1 MTRDGKEDSMSHVD
15 EGTLHAYL
23 DSELPSA
30 ERATLERHLE
40 TCTTCRGLLAEERA
54 LFERAS
60 ALLGSARPVERP
72 APPFEKVRRM
82 PKRSPWYVRTSVAW
96 AASLAL
102 ALGLGYVIRGSNSRL
117 APATAD
123 ERHQVAEEDKAP
135 EPASAALAPQ
145 ASAPQE
151 TARRQATPPP
161 RPNLARA
168 SENASAAKLSREDTA
183 VAGVIAIQPSESLRY
198 VPPVAGAE
206 RQRVADS
213 LAPLLRDT
221 RRLQEAVIVVDGA
234 ALPSAAAS
242 AGRMDNRSRDL
253 TSTTWPLISR
263 GAAASLLGD
272 RPVGVPGLATRRIR
286 RSPGPDSTV
295 VVEQALDSTTL
306 IQVFQRPAHSTY
318 SRDSLAAERSD
329 RILAR
334 YVGRLR
340 VEIAGPVSTDSLNKL
355 LEQVEPIP

>member
-1 MTRDGKEDSMSHVD
+1 MSHVD

-40 TCTTCRGLLAEERA
+40 TCATCRGLLAEERA
-54 LFERAS
+54 LLERAS

-102 ALGLGYVIRGSNSRL
+102 ALGLGYVIRGSNSSVE
-117 APATAD
+117 PSTAD
-123 ERHQVAEEDKAP
+123 APHQEAEEDKAR
-135 EPASAALAPQ
+135 EPASVALAPQ
-145 ASAPQE
+145 ASPRQE
-151 TARRQATPPP
+151 AAGRRTNPPP
-161 RPNLARA
+161 PPTRDRA
-168 SENASAAKLSREDTA
+168 PEDANVAKLGLEDTT
-183 VAGVIAIQPSESLRY
+183 VSGVIALQPRMQLRGAA
-198 VPPVAGAE
+198 PAAGAE

-213 LAPLLRDT
+213 LAPLRDST
-221 RRLQEAVIVVDGA
+221 RLQEAVVVVDGA

-242 AGRMDNRSRDL
+242 AGRMYYRSTRNL
-253 TSTTWPLISR
+253 GSTTWPLISR

-306 IQVFQRPAHSTY
+306 IQVFQRRANSTY
-318 SRDSLAAERSD
+318 GHDSLAAERSD

-340 VEIAGPVSTDSLNKL
+340 VEISGPISTDSLNKL